1 VTALAPI
8 IGERRGQGT
17 NKLTGGFETGM
28 GGQTLGGNG
37 FCPLVPEFRPLVIR
51 SPTLISLD
59 AELQD
64 KLK

>member
-28 GGQTLGGNG
+28 GGQTLGETG
-37 FCPLVPEFRPLVIR
+37 FVR
-51 SPTLISLD
+51 SFPNF
-59 AELQD
+59 ARW
-64 KLK
+64 